1 MRVKCGISLIV
12 SILLPVCVSC
22 RNSSGRLADE
32 TRNPGSESGEIAKE
46 ALNFTVDESGAIV
59 RGDTNTKDIALV
71 FTGDEFG
78 DGGEVISKTLKDH
91 KIKAS
96 FFLTGNFYRKTEY
109 AAVISK
115 LKANGNYLG
124 SHSDR
129 HLLYCDW
136 SKRDS
141 LLVSKS
147 EFMDDLQNS
156 FTELKKF
163 GISKEDV
170 RFFLPPY
177 EWYNDSIASWT
188 GQAGLKLINFTP
200 GTRSNAD
207 YTYPGM
213 GKSYV
218 GSKTIFESIINFEQ
232 RSASG
237 LNGFILLI
245 HIGTDPGRTDKFY
258 YMLPDLIVELEE
270 RGYRFVRIDELLSVA
285 TCNPQPATLNF
296 K

>member
-1 MRVKCGISLIV
+1 MA
-12 SILLPVCVSC
+12 VCVSC
-22 RNSSGRLADE
+22 RNSTGRLADE
-32 TRNPGSESGEIAKE
+32 SGNPGPKSGTIGKAD
-46 ALNFTVDESGAIV
+46 LNFTVDESGAIV
-59 RGDTNTKDIALV
+59 RGDTNIKDIALV

-96 FFLTGNFYRKTEY
+96 FFLTGNFYRKMEY
-109 AAVISK
+109 ATLISK
-115 LKANGNYLG
+115 LKADGNYLG

-141 LLVSKS
+141 LLVGKS

-188 GQAGLKLINFTP
+188 GQAGLILVNFSP

-218 GSKTIFESIINFEQ
+218 DSKTIFESILNFER

-258 YMLPDLIVELEE
+258 YMLPELIVELEE

-285 TCNPQPATLNF
+285 TCNPQPATRNF